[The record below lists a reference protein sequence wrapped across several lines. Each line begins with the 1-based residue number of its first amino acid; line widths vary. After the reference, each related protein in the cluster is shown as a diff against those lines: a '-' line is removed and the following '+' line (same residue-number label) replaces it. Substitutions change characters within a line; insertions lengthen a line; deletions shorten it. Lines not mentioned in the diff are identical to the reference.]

1 VEVDIARAK
10 KPFVAVTGA
19 GGFIGRALCARLE
32 AHGQPVRRLVHASTG
47 NNDDEV
53 ALDLERAQPEAL
65 ARVLD
70 GAFAVVHLAA
80 RVHRMDDMGSDAET
94 AHRLANVDVTERL
107 ALAAVTAGVRRFL
120 FASTVKVNGEATSQG
135 HAFRAGDAPS
145 PQDAYA
151 RSKLDAERTL
161 AQVSSGTSMLA
172 TSLRL
177 PLVYGAG
184 ARGNFRRLVDAVAAR
199 RLLPFGAID
208 NRRSV
213 LGIGNLLDA
222 IEAVLASDSAVIGA
236 HFVADAQSVSTPTL
250 VRAIADAL
258 GVEPRLLSVPVGV
271 LKLGGAFT
279 GRGATIAR
287 LVGSLEVDASALAR
301 ATAWRPRPFRID
313 ASMVERA
320 PADN

>member
-1 VEVDIARAK
+1 MTQAK
-10 KPFVAVTGA
+10 RSFVAVTGA

-32 AHGQPVRRLVHASTG
+32 EQGRTVRRLVRESAG
-47 NNDDEV
+47 NQGDEV

-80 RVHRMDDMGSDAET
+80 RVHRMEDSDADVEA

-107 ALAAVTAGVRRFL
+107 ALAAVTAGVRRFV
-120 FASTVKVNGEATSQG
+120 FASSVKVNGEATPRG
-135 HAFRAGDAPS
+135 RAFRAGDAPS

-151 RSKLDAERTL
+151 RSKLAAERTL

-172 TSLRL
+172 TTLRL

-199 RLLPFGAID
+199 RFLPFGAID
-208 NRRSV
+208 NRRSL
-213 LGIGNLLDA
+213 LGLDNLLDA

-236 HFVADAQSVSTPTL
+236 HFVADAQSVSTATL

-258 GVEPRLLSVPVGV
+258 GVEPRLLSVPVGA
-271 LKLGGAFT
+271 LKLGGALA

-287 LVGSLEVDASALAR
+287 LIGSLEVDASALAR
-301 ATAWRPRPFRID
+301 ATAWRPRPFHVD
-313 ASMVERA
+313 AAMVERA
-320 PADN
+320 PAYN

>member
-1 VEVDIARAK
+1 MEMGM
-10 KPFVAVTGA
+10 KPGGPLIAVTGA
-19 GGFIGRALCARLE
+19 GGFIGAALCRRLVARR
-32 AHGQPVRRLVHASTG
+32 QPVRRLVHHAARG
-47 NNDDEV
+47 GDEIV
-53 ALDLERAQPEAL
+53 LDLAHASVGDIARHL
-65 ARVLD
+65 A
-70 GAFAVVHLAA
+70 GASAVVHLAGRA
-80 RVHRMDDMGSDAET
+80 HVMRDTGPDAD
-94 AHRLANVDVTERL
+94 AAYKLANVDLTERL
-107 ALAAVTAGVRRFL
+107 ALGAVAAGVRRFV
-120 FASTVKVNGEATSQG
+120 FASTAKVNGEATRPG
-135 HAFRAGDAPS
+135 RAFRPGDAPA

-151 RSKLDAERTL
+151 RSKLAAERTL
-161 AQVSSGTSMLA
+161 TQVTSGTSMLA

-301 ATAWRPRPFRID
+301 ATAWRPRPVRID
-313 ASMVERA
+313 ASMGERA
-320 PADN
+320 PAYN

>member
-1 VEVDIARAK
+1 VTQAK
-10 KPFVAVTGA
+10 RSFVAVTGA
-19 GGFIGRALCARLE
+19 GGFIGRARCARLE
-32 AHGQPVRRLVHASTG
+32 EQGRTVRRLVRESAG
-47 NNDDEV
+47 NQGDEV

-80 RVHRMDDMGSDAET
+80 RVHRMEDSDADVEA

-107 ALAAVTAGVRRFL
+107 ALAAVTAGVRRFV
-120 FASTVKVNGEATSQG
+120 FASTVKVNGEATPRG
-135 HAFRAGDAPS
+135 RAFRAGDAPS

-151 RSKLDAERTL
+151 RSKLAAERTL

-172 TSLRL
+172 TTLRL

-199 RLLPFGAID
+199 RFLPFGAID
-208 NRRSV
+208 NRRSL
-213 LGIGNLLDA
+213 LGLDNLLDA

-236 HFVADAQSVSTPTL
+236 HFVADAQSVSTATL

-258 GVEPRLLSVPVGV
+258 GVEPRLLSVPVGA
-271 LKLGGAFT
+271 LKLGGALA

-287 LVGSLEVDASALAR
+287 LIGSLEVDASALAR
-301 ATAWRPRPFRID
+301 ATAWRPRPFHVD
-313 ASMVERA
+313 AAMVERA
-320 PADN
+320 PAYN

>member
-1 VEVDIARAK
+1 VTQAK
-10 KPFVAVTGA
+10 RSFVAVTGA

-32 AHGQPVRRLVHASTG
+32 EQGRTVRRLVRESAG
-47 NNDDEV
+47 NQGDEV

-80 RVHRMDDMGSDAET
+80 RVHRMEDSDADVEA

-107 ALAAVTAGVRRFL
+107 ALAAVTAGVRRFV
-120 FASTVKVNGEATSQG
+120 FASTVKVNGEATPRG
-135 HAFRAGDAPS
+135 RAFRAGDAPS

-151 RSKLDAERTL
+151 RSKLAAERTL

-172 TSLRL
+172 TTLRL

-199 RLLPFGAID
+199 RFLPFGAID
-208 NRRSV
+208 NRRSL
-213 LGIGNLLDA
+213 LGLDNLLDA

-236 HFVADAQSVSTPTL
+236 HFVADAQSVSTATL

-258 GVEPRLLSVPVGV
+258 GVEPRLLSVPVGA
-271 LKLGGAFT
+271 LKLGGALA

-287 LVGSLEVDASALAR
+287 LIGSLEVDASALAR
-301 ATAWRPRPFRID
+301 ATAWRPRPFHVD
-313 ASMVERA
+313 AAMVERA
-320 PADN
+320 PACN

>member
-1 VEVDIARAK
+1 VTQAK
-10 KPFVAVTGA
+10 RSFVAVTGA

-32 AHGQPVRRLVHASTG
+32 EQGRTVRRLVRESAG
-47 NNDDEV
+47 NQGDEV

-80 RVHRMDDMGSDAET
+80 RVHRMEDSDADVEA

-107 ALAAVTAGVRRFL
+107 ALAAVTAGVRRFV
-120 FASTVKVNGEATSQG
+120 FASTVKVNGEATPRG
-135 HAFRAGDAPS
+135 RAFRAGDAPS

-151 RSKLDAERTL
+151 RSKLAAERTL

-172 TSLRL
+172 TTLRL

-199 RLLPFGAID
+199 RFLPFGAID
-208 NRRSV
+208 NRRSL
-213 LGIGNLLDA
+213 LGLDNLLDA
-222 IEAVLASDSAVIGA
+222 IEAVLASDSAVNGA
-236 HFVADAQSVSTPTL
+236 HFVADAQSVSTATL

-258 GVEPRLLSVPVGV
+258 GVEPRLLSVPVGA
-271 LKLGGAFT
+271 LKLGGALA

-287 LVGSLEVDASALAR
+287 LIGSLEVDASALAR
-301 ATAWRPRPFRID
+301 ATAWRPRPFHVD
-313 ASMVERA
+313 AAVVERA
-320 PADN
+320 PPYK

>member
-1 VEVDIARAK
+1 VSREKRG
-10 KPFVAVTGA
+10 FVAVTGA

-32 AHGQPVRRLVHASTG
+32 ERGQPVRRLVRASTG
-47 NNDDEV
+47 HHGDEV
-53 ALDLERAQPEAL
+53 ALDLERGQPEVL

-80 RVHRMDDMGSDAET
+80 RVHAMDDSGPTAEA

-107 ALAAVTAGVRRFL
+107 ALAAVTAGVRRFV
-120 FASTVKVNGEATSQG
+120 FASTVKVNGEATPRG
-135 HAFRAGDAPS
+135 RAFRAGDAPS

-151 RSKLDAERTL
+151 RSKLAAERTL

-172 TSLRL
+172 TTLRL

-199 RLLPFGAID
+199 RFLPFGAID

-213 LGIGNLLDA
+213 LGIDNLLDA
-222 IEAVLASDSAVIGA
+222 IEAVLASDSAVIGT

-250 VRAIADAL
+250 VRAIAGAL
-258 GVEPRLLSVPVGV
+258 GVEPRLVSVPVGA
-271 LKLGGAFT
+271 LKLGGTLT
-279 GRGATIAR
+279 GRGATIER
-287 LVGSLEVDASALAR
+287 LIGSLEVDASALAR
-301 ATAWRPRPFRID
+301 ATSWKPRPFRVD
-313 ASMVERA
+313 AAMVERA
-320 PADN
+320 PAYN

>member
-1 VEVDIARAK
+1 VTQAK
-10 KPFVAVTGA
+10 RSFVAVTGA

-32 AHGQPVRRLVHASTG
+32 EQGRTVRRLVRESAG
-47 NNDDEV
+47 NQGDEV

-80 RVHRMDDMGSDAET
+80 RVHRMEDSDADVEA

-107 ALAAVTAGVRRFL
+107 ALAAVTAGVRRFV
-120 FASTVKVNGEATSQG
+120 FASTVKVNGEATPRG
-135 HAFRAGDAPS
+135 RAFRAGDAPS

-151 RSKLDAERTL
+151 RSKLAAERTL

-172 TSLRL
+172 TTLRL

-199 RLLPFGAID
+199 RFLPFGAID
-208 NRRSV
+208 NRRSL
-213 LGIGNLLDA
+213 LGLDNLLDA

-236 HFVADAQSVSTPTL
+236 HFVADAQSVSTATL

-258 GVEPRLLSVPVGV
+258 GVEPRLLSVPVGA
-271 LKLGGAFT
+271 LKLGGALA

-287 LVGSLEVDASALAR
+287 LIGSLEVDASALAR
-301 ATAWRPRPFRID
+301 ATAWRPRPFHVD
-313 ASMVERA
+313 AAMVERA
-320 PADN
+320 PAYN

>member
-1 VEVDIARAK
+1 VTQAK
-10 KPFVAVTGA
+10 RSFVAVTGA

-32 AHGQPVRRLVHASTG
+32 EQGRTVRRLVRESAG
-47 NNDDEV
+47 NQGDEV

-80 RVHRMDDMGSDAET
+80 RVHRMEDSDADVEA

-107 ALAAVTAGVRRFL
+107 ALAAVTAGVRRFV
-120 FASTVKVNGEATSQG
+120 FASTVKVNGEATPRG
-135 HAFRAGDAPS
+135 RAFRAGDAPS

-151 RSKLDAERTL
+151 RSKLAAERTL

-172 TSLRL
+172 TTLRL

-199 RLLPFGAID
+199 RFLPFGAID
-208 NRRSV
+208 NRRSL
-213 LGIGNLLDA
+213 LGLDNLLDA

-236 HFVADAQSVSTPTL
+236 HFVADAQSFSTATL

-258 GVEPRLLSVPVGV
+258 GVEPRLLSVPVGA
-271 LKLGGAFT
+271 LKLGGALA

-287 LVGSLEVDASALAR
+287 LIGSLEVDASALAR
-301 ATAWRPRPFRID
+301 ATAWRPRPFHVD
-313 ASMVERA
+313 AAMVERA
-320 PADN
+320 PAYN

>member
-1 VEVDIARAK
+1 
-10 KPFVAVTGA
+10 
-19 GGFIGRALCARLE
+19 
-32 AHGQPVRRLVHASTG
+32 
-47 NNDDEV
+47 
-53 ALDLERAQPEAL
+53 
-65 ARVLD
+65 
-70 GAFAVVHLAA
+70 
-80 RVHRMDDMGSDAET
+80 MDDMGSDAET

-151 RSKLDAERTL
+151 RSKLAAERTL

-184 ARGNFRRLVDAVAAR
+184 ARGNFRRLVDAVAAHR
-199 RLLPFGAID
+199 VLPFGAID

-213 LGIGNLLDA
+213 LGIDNLLDA
-222 IEAVLASDSAVIGA
+222 VEAVLASDNAVIGA
-236 HFVADAQSVSTPTL
+236 HFVADAESVSTPAL

-258 GVEPRLLSVPVGV
+258 GVEPRLVRVPVGA
-271 LKLGGAFT
+271 LRLGGALA
-279 GRGATIAR
+279 GRAATIAR
-287 LVGSLEVDASALAR
+287 LTDSLEVDTGSLVR
-301 ATAWRPRPFRID
+301 VTAWRPRPFAID
-313 ASMVERA
+313 KAMLA
-320 PADN
+320 CDL

>member
-1 VEVDIARAK
+1 VTQAK
-10 KPFVAVTGA
+10 RSFVAVTGA

-32 AHGQPVRRLVHASTG
+32 EQGRTVRRLVRESAG
-47 NNDDEV
+47 NQGDEV

-80 RVHRMDDMGSDAET
+80 RVHRMEDSDADVEA

-107 ALAAVTAGVRRFL
+107 ALAAVTAGVRRFV
-120 FASTVKVNGEATSQG
+120 FASTVKVNGEATPRG
-135 HAFRAGDAPS
+135 RAFRAGDAPS

-151 RSKLDAERTL
+151 RSKLAAERTL

-184 ARGNFRRLVDAVAAR
+184 ARGNFRRLVDAVAAHR
-199 RLLPFGAID
+199 VLPFGAID

-213 LGIGNLLDA
+213 LGIDNLLDA
-222 IEAVLASDSAVIGA
+222 VEAVLASDNAVIGA
-236 HFVADAQSVSTPTL
+236 HFVADAESVSTPAL

-258 GVEPRLLSVPVGV
+258 GVEPRLVRVPVGA
-271 LKLGGAFT
+271 LRLGGALA
-279 GRGATIAR
+279 GRAATIAR
-287 LVGSLEVDASALAR
+287 LTDSLEVDTGSLVR
-301 ATAWRPRPFRID
+301 VTAWRPRPFAID
-313 ASMVERA
+313 KAMLA
-320 PADN
+320 CDL

>member
-1 VEVDIARAK
+1 VTQAK
-10 KPFVAVTGA
+10 RSFVAVTGA

-32 AHGQPVRRLVHASTG
+32 EQGRTVRRLVRESAG
-47 NNDDEV
+47 NQGDEV

-80 RVHRMDDMGSDAET
+80 RVHRMEDSDADVEA

-107 ALAAVTAGVRRFL
+107 ALAAVTAGVRRFV
-120 FASTVKVNGEATSQG
+120 FASTVKVNGEATPRG
-135 HAFRAGDAPS
+135 RAFRAGDAPS

-151 RSKLDAERTL
+151 RSKLAAERTL

-172 TSLRL
+172 TTLRL

-184 ARGNFRRLVDAVAAR
+184 ARGNFRRLVDSVAAR
-199 RLLPFGAID
+199 RFLPFGAID
-208 NRRSV
+208 NRRSL
-213 LGIGNLLDA
+213 LGPDNLLAA

-236 HFVADAQSVSTPTL
+236 HFVADAQSVSTATL

-258 GVEPRLLSVPVGV
+258 GVEPRLLSVPVGA
-271 LKLGGAFT
+271 LKLGGALA

-287 LVGSLEVDASALAR
+287 LIGSLEVDASALAR
-301 ATAWRPRPFRID
+301 ATAWRPRPFHVD
-313 ASMVERA
+313 AAMVERA
-320 PADN
+320 PAYN

>member
-1 VEVDIARAK
+1 VTQAK
-10 KPFVAVTGA
+10 RSFVAVTGA

-32 AHGQPVRRLVHASTG
+32 EQGRTVRRLVRESAG
-47 NNDDEV
+47 NQGDEV

-80 RVHRMDDMGSDAET
+80 RVHRMEDSDADVEA

-107 ALAAVTAGVRRFL
+107 ALAAVTAGVRRFV
-120 FASTVKVNGEATSQG
+120 FASTVKVNGEATPRG
-135 HAFRAGDAPS
+135 RAFRAGDAPS
-145 PQDAYA
+145 PQDASA
-151 RSKLDAERTL
+151 LSQLAAALTH
-161 AQVSSGTSMLA
+161 AQVSSCTSMLA
-172 TSLRL
+172 TTLRL

-199 RLLPFGAID
+199 RFLPFGAID
-208 NRRSV
+208 NRRSL
-213 LGIGNLLDA
+213 LGLDNLLDA

-236 HFVADAQSVSTPTL
+236 HFVADAQSVSTATL

-258 GVEPRLLSVPVGV
+258 GVEPRLLSVPVGA
-271 LKLGGAFT
+271 LKLGGALA

-287 LVGSLEVDASALAR
+287 LMGSLEVDASALAR
-301 ATAWRPRPFRID
+301 ATAGRPRRFHVV
-313 ASMVERA
+313 AAMVERA
-320 PADN
+320 PAYN

>member
-1 VEVDIARAK
+1 VTQAK
-10 KPFVAVTGA
+10 RSFVAVTGA

-32 AHGQPVRRLVHASTG
+32 EQGRTVRRLVRESAG
-47 NNDDEV
+47 NQGDEV

-80 RVHRMDDMGSDAET
+80 RVHRMEDSDADVEA

-107 ALAAVTAGVRRFL
+107 ALAAVTAGVRRFV
-120 FASTVKVNGEATSQG
+120 FASTVKVNGEATPRG
-135 HAFRAGDAPS
+135 RAFRAGDAPS

-151 RSKLDAERTL
+151 RSKLAAERTL

-172 TSLRL
+172 TTLRL

-199 RLLPFGAID
+199 RFLPFGAID
-208 NRRSV
+208 NRRSL
-213 LGIGNLLDA
+213 LGLDNLLDA

-236 HFVADAQSVSTPTL
+236 HYVADAQSVSTATL

-258 GVEPRLLSVPVGV
+258 GVEPRLLSVPVGA
-271 LKLGGAFT
+271 LKLGGALA

-287 LVGSLEVDASALAR
+287 LIGSLEVDASALAR
-301 ATAWRPRPFRID
+301 ATAWRPRPFHVD
-313 ASMVERA
+313 AAMVERA
-320 PADN
+320 PAYN